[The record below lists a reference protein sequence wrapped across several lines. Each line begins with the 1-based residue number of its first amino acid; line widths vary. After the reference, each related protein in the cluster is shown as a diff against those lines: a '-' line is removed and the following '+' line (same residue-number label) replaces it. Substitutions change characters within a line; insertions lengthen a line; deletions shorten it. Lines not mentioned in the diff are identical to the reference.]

1 MEDARPAVND
11 TKPLFDPKTHYLV
24 EVRGTVREDW
34 LQSFDGLVG
43 VSVDDSGQKDG
54 ITVLEVQADQSGIIG
69 LMRRLHGLGMVIVR
83 LNIVSERHPG
93 GLE

>member
-1 MEDARPAVND
+1 MSE

-24 EVRGTVREDW
+24 EVRGPVREDW

-43 VSVDDSGQKDG
+43 VGIDNSGMMDG
-54 ITVLEVQADQSGIIG
+54 ITVLEVHTDQSGIIG

-83 LNIVSERHPG
+83 LKIVSDRHPG